1 MQDKTS
7 PQAIQRGQGGFTLIE
22 LMIVVA
28 IIGIL
33 AAIAIPNYQKYVTRA
48 RITEAMNFL
57 GAARTD
63 LAEYYQTQA
72 EMPDQEGDQG
82 LAKLG
87 IESPSSA
94 VVASL
99 GYHYVD
105 EDHAVLYALLKK
117 SIFTKSEGDSL
128 TNPQLG
134 WYATGSKGTI
144 VWTCAPYPDESAIP
158 NKYLPADCRNGVPE
172 GF

>member
-1 MQDKTS
+1 MQGKTTQ
-7 PQAIQRGQGGFTLIE
+7 QAIQRGQGGFTLIE

-33 AAIAIPNYQKYVTRA
+33 AAVAIPNYQKYVTRA

-63 LAEYYQTQA
+63 LAEYYQTQTR
-72 EMPDQEGDQG
+72 MPPDTGQKG
-82 LAKLG
+82 LDALT
-87 IESPSSA
+87 IASSSSA

-99 GYHYVD
+99 DYENKD
-105 EDHAVLYALLKK
+105 EDHAILIANLRP
-117 SIFTKSEGDSL
+117 SIFQEDL
-128 TNPQLG
+128 TNAKLG
-134 WYATGSKGTI
+134 WYAIGTKGT
-144 VWTCAPYPDESAIP
+144 VTWTCAAYNDSIP
-158 NKYLPADCRNGVPE
+158 TKYLPADCRNGPPA